1 MAPVRAI
8 ETLPVRLKNRTLDI
22 ISINWMKSDINII
35 TQDETDIILSRKMM
49 LYQTLK
55 ISDIPLVHTVSSVT
69 TITSP

>member
-1 MAPVRAI
+1 MAI

-22 ISINWMKSDINII
+22 ISINWMKCDTNII

>member
-1 MAPVRAI
+1 
-8 ETLPVRLKNRTLDI
+8 
-22 ISINWMKSDINII
+22 MKCDTNII